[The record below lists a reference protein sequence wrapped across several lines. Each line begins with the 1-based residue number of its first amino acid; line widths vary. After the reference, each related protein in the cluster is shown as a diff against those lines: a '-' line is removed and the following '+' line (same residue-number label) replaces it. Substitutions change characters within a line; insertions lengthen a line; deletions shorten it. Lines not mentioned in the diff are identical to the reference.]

1 MANTVEQKDLSLIL
15 STTQLIRGFSRDTA
29 TIDYWQIDYP
39 KKIVPMDKS
48 SESEERVIYLHVLDW
63 IAQFLVSGPRGDVI
77 AVATT
82 LGTGITPTLYIS
94 NNSCND
100 TEKEINIKELKSSL
114 QRLINNFFKMHKE
127 QKLAT
132 NGQIEDASVEFL
144 KQTCEHSWRVVIS
157 KIRRIHNL
165 SYDLT
170 DSFEGDICRIYNELK
185 EKISVKNTNSA
196 AKTLTRDWRA
206 ICKRGLDKVYTQ
218 EERVTELKQR
228 ITRCSDLLSSPI
240 LKHMANLRK
249 EDRAHIGLAENDLAF
264 LGRLYRRTR
273 KVVKFWTGALD
284 FVRDGLERF
293 GNLWDMN
300 KEKRQGSEFKLDV
313 VYIFEKPTFQ
323 SSIASQIPS
332 VNFASDKAL
341 LAITEI
347 KDDALK
353 DIVNK
358 DRAILA
364 KLDKQLEEITCKGFG
379 CKAMFHCETTLALF
393 LIMSGISVDHGAIG
407 VSKLMCWS
415 CTKFFDKLKTLTQ
428 KSFYLSGSSG
438 KSHHA
443 WRYPTKKLFTNPS
456 GLESIASQFD
466 AASESVGPSARD
478 ELKRVFRSFFPN
490 TPSGP
495 SGAPVPKPLP
505 PSGPSGT
512 AKAAPNSSANSGQQ
526 QVLSYSAIAAK
537 RIVPPERK
545 PAEKATSSRVGPSSQ
560 PKGSSSGVTAS
571 SQGLQE
577 TEKHRV
583 DPGSDSSEGEISSK
597 ALETLMRE
605 ANSENKPKSAK
616 RN

>member
-1 MANTVEQKDLSLIL
+1 MANTVKQKDLSLIL

-39 KKIVPMDKS
+39 KKIVPMDRS
-48 SESEERVIYLHVLDW
+48 SESEERAIYLHVLDW

-77 AVATT
+77 AVATS

-94 NNSCND
+94 NNSCKD
-100 TEKEINIKELKSSL
+100 TEKEIYMKELKSSL

-132 NGQIEDASVEFL
+132 ERQIKDASVEFL
-144 KQTCEHSWRVVIS
+144 KQTCEHSWGVVVS
-157 KIRRIHNL
+157 KIRRIFNL
-165 SYDLT
+165 SYDCT
-170 DSFEGDICRIYNELK
+170 ESFQSDICHIYNELK
-185 EKISVKNTNSA
+185 EKIPVTNTTSA
-196 AKTLTRDWRA
+196 AKALTGHWTA
-206 ICKRGLDKVYTQ
+206 ICRRGLDAVHTQ
-218 EERVTELKQR
+218 EDRLTELQQR
-228 ITRCSDLLSSPI
+228 ITSCSKLLSTPI
-240 LKHMANLRK
+240 MKYMADLQK
-249 EDRAHIGLAENDLAF
+249 EDRARIGLAEKDLAF

-293 GNLWDMN
+293 GKLWDMN
-300 KEKRQGSEFKLDV
+300 KEKKQGSEFKLEV
-313 VYIFEKPTFQ
+313 FYVFEKETFQ

-332 VNFASDKAL
+332 VSFTSDKAL
-341 LAITEI
+341 LAITKI

-353 DIVNK
+353 DIVDK

-364 KLDKQLEEITCKGFG
+364 KLDKQLMAITCQGFG

-393 LIMSGISVDHGAIG
+393 LIMSGISVDHNAIG

-443 WRYPTKKLFTNPS
+443 WRYPTTKLFTTPS
-456 GLESIASQFD
+456 GLEGIASQFD
-466 AASESVGPSARD
+466 EASESVGPSAKD

-490 TPSGP
+490 PPSGP
-495 SGAPVPKPLP
+495 SGVPVPKPLP

-512 AKAAPNSSANSGQQ
+512 AKSATKSNEQ
-526 QVLSYSAIAAK
+526 QVLSYSAITAK
-537 RIVPPERK
+537 GIIPPEKK
-545 PAEKATSSRVGPSSQ
+545 PVEKATSSRTGPSSQ
-560 PKGSSSGVTAS
+560 PKGSSSGETS
-571 SQGLQE
+571 SSLGLQE

-583 DPGSDSSEGEISSK
+583 DPGSDSSEGEISLIAFAILK
-597 ALETLMRE
+597 RE
-605 ANSENKPKSAK
+605 ANSGNKPKGAK